1 MARDVQVGVGLV
13 NLFKEKKNNKKN
25 NCIKKKQF
33 HEIIFL
39 ICGKDSILIINTGS
53 KIKPEITKKIDKQ

>member
-1 MARDVQVGVGLV
+1 MARDVQVEDGLV
-13 NLFKEKKNNKKN
+13 NFFKEKKNNKKN

-39 ICGKDSILIINTGS
+39 ICGKDSIFTIKTGS
-53 KIKPEITKKIDKQ
+53 KIKPEITKKLDKK